1 MAQETITILGFD
13 IKTQDAVQNVADL
26 RENIKNLKKVLDD
39 ETASKEDNAKAA
51 ELLRQNQ
58 YALRDAMYAT
68 SSSADDL
75 IGKSKDL
82 LDDNKRLNGSY
93 NDLVHTMAELKSQ
106 WRATTNEVERANL
119 GREIDKINSQLKDM
133 DASVGVFGRNVGDY
147 ANSIKSVLGD
157 IPSFADPVKKSLKDV
172 GDTMGILSKNPLIG
186 IVSLL
191 FPLIMKITENVKESE
206 GAMKGVNQIMTAMKP
221 VMSFFQGVLDK
232 VVAIL
237 GDIIGKVAEF
247 VTNNGLFSKIVE
259 GCVGVGN
266 AVLQFIVAPFKGV
279 IAAIKV
285 FQEEGVKGFRDAGKA
300 FAREMNSGV
309 AFKSNFQA
317 GQAMAD
323 GIVAGAKSKKADV
336 EKAGK
341 ETGESFVQGFEK
353 ALAESEKINEARRKL
368 LEESQSSLDALVQA
382 DMDAM
387 NAEIDNFFAEEAE
400 LLERQ
405 RILREM
411 DEQEEQERF
420 ERQKERTQARIDTL
434 YAVADATASILSSI
448 ADMYEADEAN
458 AQKNAQ
464 KVKALR
470 IATATIDTITGA
482 IGAFATAAANPGGIP
497 GMIIGAANAAAVTAA
512 GIANI
517 AKIRSTNLSG
527 GSTST
532 SAPTAPAVTSAPKMS
547 MDVQQVRNVTSAS
560 EEDRL
565 NKIANDQKVYLVM
578 SELEATQ
585 NQTKVQMAEA
595 TF

>member
-82 LDDNKRLNGSY
+82 LDDNKKLNGSY

-157 IPSFADPVKKSLKDV
+157 IPRFADPVKKSLKDV
-172 GDTMGILSKNPLIG
+172 GDTMGLLSKNPLIG

-279 IAAIKV
+279 MAAIKV

-300 FAREMNSGV
+300 FAREMKSGV

-323 GIVAGAKSKKADV
+323 GIVAGAKSRKADV

-341 ETGESFVQGFEK
+341 ETGEDWVKGFEK

-387 NAEIDNFFAEEAE
+387 KAEIDNFFAEEAE

-405 RILREM
+405 EILR
-411 DEQEEQERF
+411 QI
-420 ERQKERTQARIDTL
+420 QKEAEDKANEEAEKAAKLRIETM
-434 YAVADATASILSSI
+434 YSVADATASVLSSI

-458 AQKNAQ
+458 MEKNAQ
-464 KVKALR
+464 KIKALR
-470 IATATIDTITGA
+470 IATATIDTIQGA
-482 IGAFATAAANPGGIP
+482 VGAFMNAVEQIPFPYGI
-497 GMIIGAANAAAVTAA
+497 IIGAAQSAAVTAA
-512 GIANI
+512 GIAQI
-517 AKIRSTNLSG
+517 VKMK
-527 GSTST
+527 STSMSST
-532 SAPTAPAVTSAPKMS
+532 SSSGTLSAPAVTSAPKMS

-578 SELEATQ
+578 SELETKQ